1 MTQDLTIL
9 VIGTFDTK
17 DEELTYLC
25 DRIRSQGAKV
35 LTMDVSVLG
44 DPSLPTDISKAEVAT
59 AAGSS
64 IKAAMTAEDEN
75 VAMQIMANGAS
86 VLTARLQ
93 AQGRIHGMIAL
104 GGTMGTDLALDC
116 ARALPIGVPKY
127 VVSTIAFSALIPP
140 DRLSADIQMILW
152 AGGLYGLNDICKATL
167 SQAAGAV
174 VGAARAVEPP
184 NPDRPVIGMMS
195 FGSSAL
201 KYMIHLRQPLI
212 DRGFS
217 VAVFHGTGMG
227 GMAMESLA
235 EQGYFACVLELA
247 VAEIGNLMVGS
258 IVNAGANRMTAAPRR
273 GTPVI
278 AAPGFGDMI
287 DFAAWAPVPDRF
299 RDRPY
304 HAHNRLLASASLTAD
319 ERGDLAHEVARRLKS
334 GNGPV
339 AFILPTQGIHAW
351 DTEGMPAHDPEALAA
366 MVGAYRD
373 AMSAPIRLTELDC
386 HINDAAFAAEV
397 LRVID
402 GWIADGSIKMT
413 R

>member
-1 MTQDLTIL
+1 MTQDPTIL

-25 DRIRSQGAKV
+25 ARIRSQGAKV

-44 DPSLPTDISKAEVAT
+44 NPRQPTDISKTDVAA
-59 AAGSS
+59 AAGST
-64 IKAAMTAEDEN
+64 IDAAMTAEDEN
-75 VAMQIMANGAS
+75 RAMQIMAAGAA

-93 AQGRIHGMIAL
+93 AEGRIHGMIAL
-104 GGTMGTDLALDC
+104 GGSMGTDLALDC

-258 IVNAGANRMTAAPRR
+258 IVNAGANRMTSAPRR

-304 HAHNRLLASASLTAD
+304 HAHNRLLASASLTAE
-319 ERGDLAHEVARRLKS
+319 ERADLAHEVARRLKS
-334 GNGPV
+334 GPGPV
-339 AFILPTQGIHAW
+339 EFILPTQGVHAW
-351 DTEGMPAHDPEALAA
+351 DSEGMPAHDPAALAA
-366 MVGAYRD
+366 MAEAYRE
-373 AMSAPIRLTELDC
+373 AMTDPIRLTELDC
-386 HINDAAFAAEV
+386 HINDAAFSAEV
-397 LRVID
+397 LRILD
-402 GWIADGSIKMT
+402 RWIADGTIRMA